1 MFFSFCCFFLMKKDA
16 PICSMDETINEMT
29 FELELFEQL
38 SIGCNVH
45 ADPRDVM
52 FFWEFNSS
60 SPTADMSVTEHH
72 HHHHLSKSN
81 KNINNALD
89 SVDDD
94 DDDGEGND
102 ENRSRPLMS
111 IQNHLESPYRSVLHF
126 TPRSIDHYGTLYCF
140 AQNRIGRQRQ
150 PCIYHIRKSG
160 ALKKRATHKNI
171 SNIFII

>member
-1 MFFSFCCFFLMKKDA
+1 MKKDA

-60 SPTADMSVTEHH
+60 SPTADMSVNIEHH

-94 DDDGEGND
+94 DDDEGND

-160 ALKKRATHKNI
+160 TLKKRATHKNI